1 MNTPAKHILKG
12 QAGEQI
18 AVDLLLSKGYTIA
31 ARNFR
36 AGKGEIDI
44 IAWQNNKLLVFI
56 EVKTRT
62 DDRFGGPEE
71 AVTVKKQK
79 LLARTAG
86 AYMESIGYD
95 WAVRFDVIAVLMHHD
110 KVLEIRHHEDAFFW
124 M

>member
-1 MNTPAKHILKG
+1 MTTPAKHILKG

-18 AVDLLLSKGYTIA
+18 AADLLISKGYTIA

-95 WAVRFDVIAVLMHHD
+95 WAVRFDVIAVLMDHD